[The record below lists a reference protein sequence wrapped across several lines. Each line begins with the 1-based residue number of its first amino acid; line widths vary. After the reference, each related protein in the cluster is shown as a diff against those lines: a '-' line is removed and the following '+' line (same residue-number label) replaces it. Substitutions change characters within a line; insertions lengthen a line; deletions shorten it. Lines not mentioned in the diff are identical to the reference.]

1 MQNISANEAWLA
13 FVVVVVVLGAV
24 LGVVEKIISIK
35 RKVKE
40 PEELQ
45 DNKLKEL
52 EDRVGK
58 VERKLSDDHTHLTA
72 IDDSNRITQRA
83 LLALLSHG
91 IDGNNLEQMQAS
103 QKEITNHL
111 INR

>member
-1 MQNISANEAWLA
+1 MDKFTADDVWFAIA
-13 FVVVVVVLGAV
+13 VVVIIAGAV
-24 LGVVEKIISIK
+24 LGLIDKIISIK
-35 RKVKE
+35 KKVKE
-40 PEELQ
+40 PEEQQ

-52 EDRVGK
+52 EDRVCK
-58 VERKLSDDHTHLTA
+58 VERKLSDDHNHLTA

>member
-13 FVVVVVVLGAV
+13 FVVVILVLSAV

-35 RKVKE
+35 KKVKE

-45 DNKLKEL
+45 DNKLNEL
-52 EDRVGK
+52 EDRVCK

-91 IDGNNLEQMQAS
+91 IDGNNL
-103 QKEITNHL
+103 
-111 INR
+111 